1 MRMYVYMPVAMYPDG
16 SRYKYYTLLQKE
28 YGGIPLETKRLTAC
42 MDEYQLEL
50 NMLGR
55 QLNKIRPDLIF
66 LHGDWCQYYK
76 LALKAGIPYI
86 LFEQDIYS
94 LRAGGE
100 PAISNKYYR
109 AKEREQEM
117 VESAAGVIF
126 TSEDHRDFCVKKYDI
141 NNYEVIH
148 LRPLK
153 QDLAFAPLPKLPG
166 KHLVYAG
173 GITPRSGNLY
183 GYRAYVDI
191 LTDFKKAGWTV
202 HIYTNKIHEMHHEP
216 YRKAKLLIHDWLPYG
231 ELLKAMSQYTAG
243 LQAYVKKGVPESSF
257 NYTQACRPNKV
268 WDYLAANI
276 PTIGLYPGNCA
287 KIYQDGGWGIVIPD
301 TKRST
306 LENLELP
313 SFPDS
318 LRFEHVMENDMEK
331 FDNVIETALRQTN
344 SKKAK
349 KLKKT
354 RKRIEQKGEVVEV
367 AREGK
372 QWFRLDKP
380 VMENGR
386 LLLGRGKRIPINEAI
401 RLGLYKEETVKK
413 EQIKKRVERKKR
425 KKEQPVEEPKRKTVK
440 VEVKPLIE
448 PPEEAHK
455 PRKISVPTE
464 LEVAHKPESDKKERD
479 N

>member
-1 MRMYVYMPVAMYPDG
+1 MRLYVYMPVAKFPDG

-28 YGGIPLETKRLTAC
+28 YGGIPLETERLTAC
-42 MDEYQLEL
+42 MDEYQQEL
-50 NMLGR
+50 NQLGR
-55 QLNKIRPDLIF
+55 QLKRMTPDLIF

-86 LFEQDIYS
+86 LFEQDVYS
-94 LRAGGE
+94 LRAGDAD
-100 PAISNKYYR
+100 AISNKYYR
-109 AKEREQEM
+109 AKEREHEM
-117 VESAAGVIF
+117 IELAAGVIF
-126 TSEDHRDFCVKKYDI
+126 TSEDHRDFCVKKYDMPD
-141 NNYEVIH
+141 NYEVIH

-173 GITPRSGNLY
+173 GITPRTGNLY
-183 GYRAYVDI
+183 GYRAYIDI
-191 LTDFKKAGWTV
+191 LKDFQKAGWKV
-202 HIYTNKIHEMHHEP
+202 HIYTNKIHELHHQP
-216 YRKAKLLIHDWLPYG
+216 YARAGMTIHDWLPYG

-243 LQAYVKKGVPESSF
+243 LQAYVKEGVPESSF

-287 KIYQDGGWGIVIPD
+287 KIYQDGGWGIVVPD

-306 LENLELP
+306 LTDIKLP

-318 LRFEHVMENDMEK
+318 LRFEQVMENDLDK
-331 FDNVIETALRQTN
+331 FDQVIETALRQTN

-349 KLKKT
+349 KIKKI

-372 QWFRLDKP
+372 LWFRLDKP
-380 VMENGR
+380 IMENGR
-386 LLLGRGKRIPINEAI
+386 LLHGRHKRIPIDEAI
-401 RLGLYKEETVKK
+401 RLGLYKKETEVKK
-413 EQIKKRVERKKR
+413 QIKKRVERKKV
-425 KKEQPVEEPKRKTVK
+425 KKEKDLPKPKVEI
-440 VEVKPLIE
+440 EVKPLVE
-448 PPEEAHK
+448 PPEHEVHK

-464 LEVAHKPESDKKERD
+464 LEVGHDKSEKKERD